1 MRQLATIRTQPGRLP
16 IEREVV
22 GATRLIQASCRATFC
37 LVLVNIVFRHCAII
51 LTNFIFLRTNKT
63 RQSAF
68 SYQV

>member
-1 MRQLATIRTQPGRLP
+1 MRKLATIRTQPGRLP

-22 GATRLIQASCRATFC
+22 GATRLIQAFFPGY
-37 LVLVNIVFRHCAII
+37 VLSAARIIESLHCVII

-68 SYQV
+68 SYQI